1 MEAATN
7 IQRPVYGLILHC
19 FFDELDFITML
30 LRMLFSVLG
39 TFGIELWSPF
49 QYAIDNTKLQS
60 FLGCGREIQLGA
72 SATTEEATN
81 PS

>member
-1 MEAATN
+1 
-7 IQRPVYGLILHC
+7 
-19 FFDELDFITML
+19 
-30 LRMLFSVLG
+30 MLFSALG

-49 QYAIDNTKLQS
+49 QYAIDNTKLES

-72 SATTEEATN
+72 SATTEEGTN